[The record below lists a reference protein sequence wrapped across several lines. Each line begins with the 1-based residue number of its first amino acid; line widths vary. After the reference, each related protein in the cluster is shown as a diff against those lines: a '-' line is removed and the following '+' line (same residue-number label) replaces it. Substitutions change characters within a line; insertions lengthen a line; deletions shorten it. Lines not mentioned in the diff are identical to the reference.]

1 MQILQVHHRF
11 PYLSEDG
18 EITGIEGGQERH
30 VYEVS
35 RRLVKRGHEVTVI
48 TSNFS
53 SGSNRVDRDEEWI
66 DGIHVTREPGYL
78 VELPPSGVVIPNF
91 LKRLIDI
98 ECDLIHA
105 HSTFTQPTE
114 LAALASRLK
123 RVPFVYTPHS
133 LFYWGFHTDTER
145 RLRRI
150 YESTFLQVLFN
161 LATAIVAVSPME
173 KETLSDEYGVD
184 PNKIH
189 VIGCGIA
196 PNQLHKEADFT
207 QTLKKYGIPIDQHYI
222 LFLGLLDQRKGPLYA
237 TKAFK
242 IVHEKHPDTHLV
254 LVGRKRDQYQ
264 ETVKFIN
271 ENSLQDHITIVGFV
285 TDPERNSFLKHATV
299 NVLPSSYEAFGMSL
313 AESLYLGT
321 PVVASLSG
329 GVSYV
334 VRHGV
339 DGFLF
344 RAPERENSEL
354 IAQYI
359 CQILED
365 PDLALK
371 MGNNGRERVKQ
382 LFTWEAVLDQIES
395 LYSSVLK

>member
-1 MQILQVHHRF
+1 MDILQIHSRF
-11 PYLSEDG
+11 PTLSKEG
-18 EITGIEGGQERH
+18 EVTGIEGGQERH
-30 VYEVS
+30 VWEVS
-35 RRLVKRGHEVTVI
+35 RRLVAHGHQVTVV
-48 TSNFS
+48 TSNYT
-53 SGSNRVDRDEEWI
+53 SGRQSVELEEEWI
-66 DGIHVTREPGYL
+66 DGVRVIRERGYL
-78 VELPPSGVVIPNF
+78 VDLPPSGVIAPNF

-98 ECDLIHA
+98 DCDLIHA
-105 HSTFTQPTE
+105 HSTFSQPTE
-114 LAALASRLK
+114 VAALAARLK

-133 LFYWGFHTDTER
+133 LFWFGYKSDSER

-173 KETLSDEYGVD
+173 KEAICDEY
-184 PNKIH
+184 KISPEKIQ
-189 VIGCGIA
+189 VIPTGIA
-196 PNQLHKEADFT
+196 PNLLEEEADFT
-207 QTLKKYGIPIDQHYI
+207 ATLEKHGIPADRKYI

-237 TKAFK
+237 AQAFK
-242 IVHEKHPDTHLV
+242 IVHEKLPNTHLI
-254 LVGRKRDQYQ
+254 LVGRKRDQYHQ
-264 ETVKFIN
+264 TVEFIRN
-271 ENSLQDHITIVGFV
+271 NNLEAYTSILGFV
-285 TDPERNSFLKHATV
+285 SDAERNTFLKHAHI
-299 NVLPSSYEAFGMSL
+299 NVLPSAYEAFGMSL

-344 RAPERENSEL
+344 RAPERENAEL

-365 PDLALK
+365 PELAAK
-371 MGNNGRERVKQ
+371 MAENGRERVKH
-382 LFTWEAVLDQIES
+382 LFTWESVIERIES
-395 LYSSVLK
+395 LYQSLLE